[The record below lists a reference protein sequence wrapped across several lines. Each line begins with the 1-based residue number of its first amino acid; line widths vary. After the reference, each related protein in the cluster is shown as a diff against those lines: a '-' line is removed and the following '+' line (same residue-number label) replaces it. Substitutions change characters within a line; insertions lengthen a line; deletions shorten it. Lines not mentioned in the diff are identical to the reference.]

1 MLNADA
7 QPHHVGADAR
17 RLEFRFVQ
25 LAVGSAGRMGGER
38 FRVADIDQAGD
49 ELQRVDEA
57 RARVHAALDAET
69 EQAGGKPTEIALD
82 ERVVGTVRQTGIVH
96 PGDLRMRLQIAGDAK
111 GIFAVARHAQFKR
124 FQTLQDEES
133 VERADGRAGVAQRH
147 DAGAGDEGGS
157 AEMFAV
163 IHAVVGRVGAGED
176 GEAFAFCPRE
186 AAAVNNGAANTVAMA
201 TDIFGQR
208 FNDDIRPQLQRAAKC
223 GRGDGVVNDERQT
236 GGVRGGGK
244 SGNIEDVNRRI
255 ADAVAINETG
265 AGVAKAGD
273 VFRMR
278 RVNKA
283 HFNTLQRQSVGKKI
297 VSAAIKRAGGDDIV
311 ARADNRLD
319 GISNRRH
326 TARDR
331 QCANAA
337 LNRGEALLQNGGSR
351 VHDAGVNIA
360 GDIEIKKIGAVLRII
375 EGIAGG
381 LINGNGDGAGGRVGT
396 VSGVNGKGSAV
407 HGISFW
413 FGGGGIMAWRNSI
426 FTHNTQHL

>member
-1 MLNADA
+1 
-7 QPHHVGADAR
+7 
-17 RLEFRFVQ
+17 
-25 LAVGSAGRMGGER
+25 
-38 FRVADIDQAGD
+38 
-49 ELQRVDEA
+49 
-57 RARVHAALDAET
+57 
-69 EQAGGKPTEIALD
+69 
-82 ERVVGTVRQTGIVH
+82 
-96 PGDLRMRLQIAGDAK
+96 
-111 GIFAVARHAQFKR
+111 
-124 FQTLQDEES
+124 
-133 VERADGRAGVAQRH
+133 
-147 DAGAGDEGGS
+147 
-157 AEMFAV
+157 
-163 IHAVVGRVGAGED
+163 
-176 GEAFAFCPRE
+176 
-186 AAAVNNGAANTVAMA
+186 MA

-208 FNDDIRPQLQRAAKC
+208 FNDDIRPQLQRAAEC

-255 ADAVAINETG
+255 ADAFAINETG

-278 RVNKA
+278 RINKA
-283 HFNTLQRQSVGKKI
+283 HFDALPRQSVSKKI

-311 ARADNRLD
+311 ARAGNCLD

-326 TARDR
+326 AARDHER
-331 QCANAA
+331 ANAA
-337 LNRGEALLQNGGSR
+337 LNRGEALLQNGGGR

-413 FGGGGIMAWRNSI
+413 FGGGGIMAWRRK
-426 FTHNTQHL
+426 